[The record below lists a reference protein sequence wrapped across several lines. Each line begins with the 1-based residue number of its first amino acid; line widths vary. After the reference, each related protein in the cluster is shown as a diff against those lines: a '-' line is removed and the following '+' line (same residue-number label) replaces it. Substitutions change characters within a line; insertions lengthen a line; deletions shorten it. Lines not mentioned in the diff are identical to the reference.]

1 MYKRSSWTFSKE
13 VSEKFEQHVRKS
25 LPFYDRLQEMI
36 VSLSDYFVNQHGVI
50 YDLGTATGET
60 IHRLHERHRDK
71 KLHYIGLDASKSMI
85 EKAKNKNLHVPNAEF
100 IVMKL
105 EDYQFPSSSSFILSV
120 LTLHFLPI
128 PQRKLIIQRV
138 YDSLEKGGCF
148 ILVEKTFAN
157 FPATQHLFTH
167 MQYDE
172 KLNEGFT
179 YEEILLKEQSLRG
192 VLIPLTVQENLEM
205 LASIGFDVDIF
216 FKHWHFTGFIATKP
230 MQ

>member
-13 VSEKFEQHVRKS
+13 VSEQFEEHVRQS

-36 VSLSDYFVNQHGVI
+36 VSLSDYFVSKNGVI

-60 IHRLHERHRDK
+60 IYRLHERHHDK
-71 KLHYIGLDASKSMI
+71 NMHYIGLDSSEAMI
-85 EKAKNKNLHVPNAEF
+85 KKAKEKNLQIPNAEF
-100 IVMKL
+100 IVAKL

-128 PQRKLIIQRV
+128 PLRKNLIQNI
-138 YDSLEKGGCF
+138 YKTLDDGGCF
-148 ILVEKTFAN
+148 ILVEKTYADL
-157 FPATQHLFTH
+157 PHLQHLYTH

-172 KLNEGFT
+172 KLRAGFT
-179 YEEILLKEQSLRG
+179 NNEILMKEQSLRG
-192 VLIPLTVQENLEM
+192 VLTPLSIYENMKL
-205 LASIGFDVDIF
+205 LSSVGFETDIF

-230 MQ
+230 LS